1 MAQHATSKSQSQPR
15 TRGDAQSQNPA
26 EIARRELIAWC
37 QAHHLPVPD
46 DPRRGQSNGR

>member
-1 MAQHATSKSQSQPR
+1 MAEHVAKRAQNKSR
-15 TRGDAQSQNPA
+15 TRGDQQTQHPA

-46 DPRRGQSNGR
+46 DPRTHSNGR

>member
-1 MAQHATSKSQSQPR
+1 MAEPATKRAQQAR
-15 TRGDAQSQNPA
+15 TRGDQPTQHPA

-46 DPRRGQSNGR
+46 DRARGQSNGR